1 MLMPVMVIAVVP
13 MLVRVMILAA
23 LVVPTVTEPKFKVAG
38 ASLAV
43 VPTPVSGISCGLP
56 AALSVTLSDALR
68 APIAEGVNVML
79 KVHLAAGAREAPQV

>member
-1 MLMPVMVIAVVP
+1 MPVMVSAVVP

-23 LVVPTVTEPKFKVAG
+23 LVVPTVTDPKLKVAG

-79 KVHLAAGAREAPQV
+79 KVHLAPAAREAPQV